1 MHISEKL
8 KEYLADSKIVCA
20 SNIIVTDLEN
30 IQLVELSNNN
40 VPKIT
45 PNDKLSNDILDLIKK
60 WNSYDIDKSDLFCVM
75 NYYCLNL
82 IKNDTNNYSAQM
94 IYPLFNKDNKLLG
107 LIIFFRTSKNY
118 IISSAKPAITAVKFT
133 NEFLN
138 EEN

>member
-75 NYYCLNL
+75 NYYCLNC
-82 IKNDTNNYSAQM
+82 
-94 IYPLFNKDNKLLG
+94 LLHYC
-107 LIIFFRTSKNY
+107 LSY
-118 IISSAKPAITAVKFT
+118 Y
-133 NEFLN
+133 LY
-138 EEN
+138 

>member
-60 WNSYDIDKSDLFCVM
+60 WNSYNIDKSDLFCIM

-94 IYPLFNKDNKLLG
+94 IYPLFNAKNELLG
-107 LIIFFRTSKNY
+107 LIIFFRTNKDY
-118 IISSAKPAITAVKFT
+118 IITSTKPAITTAKFV
-133 NEFLN
+133 NNFIN

>member
-8 KEYLADSKIVCA
+8 KEYLSDSKNVCE
-20 SNIIVTDLEN
+20 SNIIITDLEN
-30 IQLVELSNNN
+30 VQFIELLNGNTQNITLDNN
-40 VPKIT
+40 
-45 PNDKLSNDILDLIKK
+45 LSDEILDLIKK
-60 WNSYDIDKSDLFCVM
+60 WNSYDIDKSNLFCVM

-94 IYPLFNKDNKLLG
+94 IFPLFNKDNKLLG
-107 LIIFFRTSKNY
+107 LIIFFRTNKDYVLTST
-118 IISSAKPAITAVKFT
+118 KPVSTAVKFT